1 MPGSKGCAIVE
12 FEGVA
17 EAQQAIAMLNDTILD
32 GRSIFCRQD
41 KEDTDI
47 KPGGERKGP
56 KHMGSMYGK
65 AAGKGKGAAAWS
77 PYAMGGMNTMGG
89 MGMMGGMGGCMG
101 GMGGMQAK
109 GKGGKVFVQ
118 K

>member
-41 KEDTDI
+41 KEDTEI

-56 KHMGSMYGK
+56 KHMGSKGYGK

-77 PYAMGGMNTMGG
+77 PYAMGGMN
-89 MGMMGGMGGCMG
+89 MMGGMG

-118 K
+118 KW